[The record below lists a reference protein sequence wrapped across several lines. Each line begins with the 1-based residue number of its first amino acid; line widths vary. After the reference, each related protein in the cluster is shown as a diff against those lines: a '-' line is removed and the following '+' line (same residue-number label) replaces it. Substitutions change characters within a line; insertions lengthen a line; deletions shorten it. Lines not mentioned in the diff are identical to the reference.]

1 MGNLD
6 LRMPTAEDHGPEGR
20 SFLFSG
26 ATVDLLSGPAMA
38 RCLPQAGSDVTA
50 AERQG
55 PKGLRSFAWT
65 VAGTVCVG
73 LAVIGALLPVMPT
86 VPFLLLAAG
95 CYARGS
101 PKALRWLLGNPVFG
115 RELRNYTEGRGL
127 AARTKSLSISAV
139 IIGTTISMVVSGM
152 EPLIVVV
159 LLIVMA
165 AVVIHLLS
173 LPTSGRP
180 G

>member
-1 MGNLD
+1 M
-6 LRMPTAEDHGPEGR
+6 
-20 SFLFSG
+20 
-26 ATVDLLSGPAMA
+26 V
-38 RCLPQAGSDVTA
+38 
-50 AERQG
+50 
-55 PKGLRSFAWT
+55 WT
-65 VAGTVCVG
+65 VAGTLCVG
-73 LAVIGALLPVMPT
+73 LGVIGALLPVMPT

-101 PKALRWLLGNPVFG
+101 PKALRWLMGNPVFG

-127 AARTKSLSISAV
+127 AARTKALSISAV
-139 IIGTTISMVVSGM
+139 IIGITISIVISGM

-159 LLIVMA
+159 LITVMA

-173 LPTSGRP
+173 LPTSDRGP

>member
-1 MGNLD
+1 
-6 LRMPTAEDHGPEGR
+6 
-20 SFLFSG
+20 
-26 ATVDLLSGPAMA
+26 MA

>member
-1 MGNLD
+1 MQ
-6 LRMPTAEDHGPEGR
+6 T
-20 SFLFSG
+20 
-26 ATVDLLSGPAMA
+26 
-38 RCLPQAGSDVTA
+38 GSDVTA

-55 PKGLRSFAWT
+55 PKGLRALAWT
-65 VAGTVCVG
+65 VAGTLCVG
-73 LAVIGALLPVMPT
+73 LGVIGALLPVMPT

-101 PKALRWLLGNPVFG
+101 PKALRWLLRNPVFG

-127 AARTKSLSISAV
+127 AARTKALSISAV

-159 LLIVMA
+159 LVIVMA

-173 LPTSGRP
+173 LPTSGR
-180 G
+180 GTG